1 MQQILVT
8 TYQEMNKY
16 GMKFTMD
23 DVAAQLGMSKKT
35 LYKLFR
41 SKNELVL
48 AVIESL
54 IQFVKAKEQIVLKSD
69 VPLPQKLFD
78 FLLLDID
85 EFGHPSSVFARDVC
99 EQHPE
104 AFKILQDFAAH
115 RAKLLKELLD
125 KSVAKGII
133 HPVHTGLVSDML
145 SCVAKTVLLDKL
157 DEKNNMGFQES
168 IRAIID
174 LITRGLFCG
183 SCSTGKINPSR
194 K

>member
-69 VPLPQKLFD
+69 AFPCPKSFLIFYCWILMNLDTLLPSLP
-78 FLLLDID
+78 
-85 EFGHPSSVFARDVC
+85 ETSVSSTR
-99 EQHPE
+99 
-104 AFKILQDFAAH
+104 
-115 RAKLLKELLD
+115 KLLKFSKTLLPI
-125 KSVAKGII
+125 G
-133 HPVHTGLVSDML
+133 PN
-145 SCVAKTVLLDKL
+145 C
-157 DEKNNMGFQES
+157 
-168 IRAIID
+168 
-174 LITRGLFCG
+174 
-183 SCSTGKINPSR
+183 
-194 K
+194 